1 MLPKRTFLSCLR
13 TVVAPS
19 SYCGPRK
26 PSDKDKLTAWCNKN
40 MRKTGNLDRWP
51 PPGCQKA
58 DLGIIV
64 LQIPQHTV
72 ASLAKAY
79 GALTKVF
86 GQELNAAQ
94 IHMGP
99 ACHDEY
105 AIQIAS
111 GGIEVLY
118 VDSRQMN
125 DRCFREI
132 VL

>member
-1 MLPKRTFLSCLR
+1 MRQEHAQDGEFGQ
-13 TVVAPS
+13 VAAAGVS
-19 SYCGPRK
+19 E
-26 PSDKDKLTAWCNKN
+26 
-40 MRKTGNLDRWP
+40 
-51 PPGCQKA
+51 
-58 DLGIIV
+58 

-94 IHMGP
+94 IHMVA

-118 VDSRQMN
+118 VDSRQNN
-125 DRCFREI
+125 DRRLREI